1 MENYD
6 FGLDAKLGEDS
17 RLECPAGVANL
28 HQVGY
33 RICTRDAYND
43 AVRVAMANANIALT
57 HIMAHEIPVKDYP
70 LVPGQRQWIEIDFA
84 CEQCGCEPSPVDPSI
99 NEVNL
104 HAPTPGHTLVIYQH
118 KGLTLIRWA

>member
-1 MENYD
+1 MGDYD

-17 RLECPAGVANL
+17 RLECPAGGANL

-33 RICTRDAYND
+33 RICTRDAD
-43 AVRVAMANANIALT
+43 AVRVASANAKRPNT
-57 HIMAHEIPVKDYP
+57 HIMTHEIAVKDYP

-84 CEQCGCEPSPVDPSI
+84 CEQCGREPSPVDPSI
-99 NEVNL
+99 HEVNL
-104 HAPTPGHTLVIYQH
+104 DAPTPGHCLFIYQH